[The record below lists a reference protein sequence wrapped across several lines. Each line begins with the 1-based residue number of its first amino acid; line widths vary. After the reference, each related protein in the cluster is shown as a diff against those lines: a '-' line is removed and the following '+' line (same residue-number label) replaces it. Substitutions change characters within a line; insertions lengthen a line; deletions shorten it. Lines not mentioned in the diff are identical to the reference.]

1 MSGRGPVSA
10 SARKGSRPIVVRS
23 VRWTDFD
30 DLRET
35 YYHLYEE
42 RDRGDRV
49 GITLF
54 RERPS
59 LADEVAWFSGLY
71 ARSLRGYDVWSVAER
86 DGHVVGNCHIA
97 RLGPS
102 PASEQAHVGVL
113 GILVQEAHRGTGV
126 GTALLEHALGAARGR
141 FEVVRLS
148 VFTFNPGAKRLYAR
162 FGFVDCGHSPRA
174 IKRGDEYFDEDEMV
188 LLLGAPSGGPANP

>member
-1 MSGRGPVSA
+1 MPPPLP
-10 SARKGSRPIVVRS
+10 KGSPPVLVRD

-42 RDRGDRV
+42 RDRGDRI

-59 LADEVAWFSGLY
+59 LADEVAWFGGQY
-71 ARSLRGYDVWSVAER
+71 ARALRGEDVWSVAER
-86 DGHVVGNCHIA
+86 EGHVVGNCHIGRVGA
-97 RLGPS
+97 SPS
-102 PASEQAHVGVL
+102 SEQAHVGLL
-113 GILVQEAHRGTGV
+113 GILVNEAHRGTGV
-126 GTALLEHALGAARGR
+126 GTALLEHALAAARGR

-148 VFTFNPGAKRLYAR
+148 VFTFNQDAKRLYAR
-162 FGFVDCGHSPRA
+162 FGFVDSGHVPRA
-174 IKRGDEYFDEDEMV
+174 IRRGGAYFDEDEMV
-188 LLLGAPSGGPANP
+188 LLLDAPSGGPAKS

>member
-1 MSGRGPVSA
+1 MSEPPGP
-10 SARKGSRPIVVRS
+10 GSPSLLLRS

-42 RDRGDRV
+42 RDRGEPI

-59 LADEVAWFSGLY
+59 LADEIDWFSRQY
-71 ARSLRGYDVWSVAER
+71 ARVLRGDDVWSVAER
-86 DGHVVGNCHIA
+86 NGHAGGNCHIG
-97 RLGPS
+97 RVGPS
-102 PASEQAHVGVL
+102 SSSEQAHIGVL
-113 GILVQEAHRGTGV
+113 GILVNADHRGTGV
-126 GTALLEHALGAARGR
+126 GTALLRHALAEAGGR

-148 VFTFNPGAKRLYAR
+148 VFSINQGAKRLYAR
-162 FGFVDCGHSPRA
+162 FGFVDSGHGPRA
-174 IKRGDEYFDEDEMV
+174 IKRGNAYFDEDEMG
-188 LLLGAPSGGPANP
+188 LLLDAPSGSPANP

>member
-1 MSGRGPVSA
+1 MAETRENGATPL
-10 SARKGSRPIVVRS
+10 VVRS

-42 RDRGDRV
+42 RDRGDRI

-59 LADEVAWFSGLY
+59 LADEVGWFSQQY
-71 ARSLRGYDVWSVAER
+71 ARVVRGDDVWSVAER
-86 DGHVVGNCHIA
+86 DGRVVGNCHIG

-102 PASEQAHVGVL
+102 PSSEQAHVGVL
-113 GILVQEAHRGTGV
+113 GILVDEDHRGKGV
-126 GTALLEHALGAARGR
+126 GTALLRHALREARDHFR
-141 FEVVRLS
+141 VVRLS
-148 VFTFNPGAKRLYAR
+148 VFTVNQAAKRLYAR
-162 FGFVDCGHSPRA
+162 FGFVDSGHLPRA
-174 IKRGDEYFDEDEMV
+174 VRRSGEYLDEDEMV
-188 LLLGAPSGGPANP
+188 LLFDDRSEAPAKR